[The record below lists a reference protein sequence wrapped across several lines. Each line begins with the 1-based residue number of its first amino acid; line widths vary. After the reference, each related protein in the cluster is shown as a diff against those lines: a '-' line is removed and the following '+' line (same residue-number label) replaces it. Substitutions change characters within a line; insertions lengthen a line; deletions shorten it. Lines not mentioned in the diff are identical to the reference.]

1 MNDKTGG
8 EKTVKKRLLLL
19 LICMLFLLSGYTAE
33 AAKNEEKTTYL
44 FAMDTTMTIRVFGGD
59 DALMQSL
66 QKRVNEIENQV
77 SVTREYSDIYRLNHE
92 GNVAA
97 GPDTETI
104 LNRALNICEET
115 EGALDVSIYPV
126 VREWGFTTGE
136 YRVPS
141 PEKLEE
147 LLASVDYKKVE
158 PSEDG
163 YHIPD
168 SGGVIVSEA
177 LVIPDYAKGND
188 LYTMGNYQIYSGV
201 RQIVLFKGS
210 FDRAYP
216 QADATE
222 ARNILR
228 GILRHEFRHHLEFL
242 GGIHNSSSLEAE
254 DEREKQAY
262 LSRHTKKD

>member
-1 MNDKTGG
+1 M
-8 EKTVKKRLLLL
+8 
-19 LICMLFLLSGYTAE
+19 IS
-33 AAKNEEKTTYL
+33 
-44 FAMDTTMTIRVFGGD
+44 
-59 DALMQSL
+59 
-66 QKRVNEIENQV
+66 IE
-77 SVTREYSDIYRLNHE
+77 
-92 GNVAA
+92 
-97 GPDTETI
+97 
-104 LNRALNICEET
+104 
-115 EGALDVSIYPV
+115 
-126 VREWGFTTGE
+126 E
-136 YRVPS
+136 YRKIVS
-141 PEKLEE
+141 E
-147 LLASVDYKKVE
+147 LLDE
-158 PSEDG
+158 LPEEFFREL
-163 YHIPD
+163 

-216 QADATE
+216 QVDATE